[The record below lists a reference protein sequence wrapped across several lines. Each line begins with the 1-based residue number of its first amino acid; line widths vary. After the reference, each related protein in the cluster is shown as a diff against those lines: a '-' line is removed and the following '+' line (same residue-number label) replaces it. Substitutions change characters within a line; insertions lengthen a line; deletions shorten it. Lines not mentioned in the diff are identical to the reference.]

1 MDEPTQPDPP
11 PSHPTSPTPAAASS
25 TPSRQTEEPGPREN
39 AAGDEPFD
47 PLAPPPGPALPRQH
61 AAGLE
66 TDAADL
72 SSPSIAPDHDP
83 HREALLAA
91 LYEDHDS
98 ELEAEDPTEQAEPAE
113 SPTAEPAGTTA
124 PAPAKPVDPWAH
136 RRGEP
141 RIFAFFW
148 SLYVLAAVAGSIL
161 WLTRLPVISAT
172 TYSPAARTLLV
183 VIAAG
188 ICVLWP
194 MTRLSQAAPEKR
206 PLRAMLADLFV
217 VLAPVQ
223 MVVWPMV
230 VLAGWPIDIVAAVA
244 AMLAAWAALAGGILA
259 FTFAG
264 RRSPGP
270 VARMVAMMT
279 CIAAAMGAPAVLA
292 LEPLRGARSL
302 AWLHVCSPFTGVFA
316 VTGSGWTGPTTGL
329 RSWHW
334 AGILLVLAAALAC
347 WAAALARAGTG
358 SRGAERLH

>member
-1 MDEPTQPDPP
+1 MDEPNQPDPSPSP
-11 PSHPTSPTPAAASS
+11 PAPPTPPAVEQQSGA
-25 TPSRQTEEPGPREN
+25 PGSREH

-47 PLAPPPGPALPRQH
+47 PLAPPPAPSRRQVAGVGTDVD
-61 AAGLE
+61 AAG
-66 TDAADL
+66 DAD
-72 SSPSIAPDHDP
+72 SPIAPDHDP

-91 LYEDHDS
+91 LYEDQDR
-98 ELEAEDPTEQAEPAE
+98 EEGPEEPAE
-113 SPTAEPAGTTA
+113 PEGAGAVATATT
-124 PAPAKPVDPWAH
+124 PAKPVDPWAH

-188 ICVLWP
+188 ISVLWP
-194 MTRLSQAAPEKR
+194 MTRLSQAAPERR
-206 PLRAMLADLFV
+206 PLRSVFADLFV

-244 AMLAAWAALAGGILA
+244 AMLGAWAALAGGILA
-259 FTFAG
+259 LTFAG
-264 RRSPGP
+264 RRAPGP
-270 VARMVAMMT
+270 VARGAAMT
-279 CIAAAMGAPAVLA
+279 VCIAAALGAPAVLA
-292 LEPLRGARSL
+292 IEPLRGAGAL
-302 AWLHVCSPFTGVFA
+302 AWLHACSPFTGVFA

-329 RSWHW
+329 RDWHW

-347 WAAALARAGTG
+347 WAAALARAGAG